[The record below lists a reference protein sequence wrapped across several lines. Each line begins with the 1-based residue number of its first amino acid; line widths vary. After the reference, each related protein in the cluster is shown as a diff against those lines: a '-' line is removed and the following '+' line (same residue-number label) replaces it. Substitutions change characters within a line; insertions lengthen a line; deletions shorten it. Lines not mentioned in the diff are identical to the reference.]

1 MSHLLRHCVAALIL
15 VTLANTAHGHGL
27 VPMLLKLEQIDDL
40 HLRVSLKS
48 GVTVAQTPTPVFP
61 ETCTPSAPQRTMAKE
76 AHWTIWQLRC
86 EEPPHSISLP
96 GLGEYQAVAQYH
108 APGEPTHSS
117 LLDAHSPVFQFKASG
132 DWLGTLI
139 RTAHSGIIHLLAGW
153 DHLLFVIGLTLWL
166 RRGKPLVLAITSFTL
181 GHSLTLALAAS
192 GIIRFPVTL
201 AEIAIA
207 ASLLAM
213 AFHLNRGTLKQPSR
227 ATVLLLPLGF
237 GLLHG
242 LGFANVLNTQGL
254 SGNDL
259 IITLLGF
266 NLGLELGQLLC
277 VAAVLLVMFG
287 MKHHIQRLQGIAV
300 YSIGSMAVFWM
311 WERALLL
318 AV

>member
-1 MSHLLRHCVAALIL
+1 M
-15 VTLANTAHGHGL
+15 
-27 VPMLLKLEQIDDL
+27 
-40 HLRVSLKS
+40 
-48 GVTVAQTPTPVFP
+48 
-61 ETCTPSAPQRTMAKE
+61 
-76 AHWTIWQLRC
+76 
-86 EEPPHSISLP
+86 
-96 GLGEYQAVAQYH
+96 
-108 APGEPTHSS
+108 
-117 LLDAHSPVFQFKASG
+117 
-132 DWLGTLI
+132 
-139 RTAHSGIIHLLAGW
+139 
-153 DHLLFVIGLTLWL
+153 
-166 RRGKPLVLAITSFTL
+166 LAITSFTL

-213 AFHLNRGTLKQPSR
+213 AFQLNRGTLKQPGR
-227 ATVLLLPLGF
+227 ATVLVLPLGF

-259 IITLLGF
+259 IVTLLGF

-287 MKHHIQRLQGIAV
+287 MKHHIQRLQSIAV